1 MKIGILTLP
10 LYTNYGG
17 ILQAYALQVVL
28 KRLGHD
34 ARLIVCG
41 QMRPGLYGKIRH
53 HLSPIKMKIQECIVP
68 DSFSK
73 DLCQHTRRFIHKW
86 ISQDY
91 FVSIDSISRNQYD
104 AIVVGSDQIWRK
116 KYVESSSYSKI
127 ENCFL
132 DFAKDWNIKRI
143 SYAASF
149 GTDEWEYS
157 ESLTKKCSELIQ
169 LFDAVSVREKAGVEL
184 CHKYLNHE
192 AIHLLD
198 PTMLLTKEDYRK
210 LVRKRIMQRHGIM
223 TYILD
228 EDEKKSSIIR
238 KVQTS
243 TGMEVFK
250 SNVSYNHIGAAKSR
264 IAQPPVEHWIQAF
277 DDADFIITDSFHA
290 CVFSI
295 LFNKPFIVIPNMERG
310 ASRFHSLLETFH
322 QEHRIVGN
330 DFELS
335 DNILANP
342 NCDIA
347 SYRDVSIN
355 FLQSNLQ

>member
-1 MKIGILTLP
+1 M
-10 LYTNYGG
+10 
-17 ILQAYALQVVL
+17 
-28 KRLGHD
+28 
-34 ARLIVCG
+34 
-41 QMRPGLYGKIRH
+41 
-53 HLSPIKMKIQECIVP
+53 
-68 DSFSK
+68 
-73 DLCQHTRRFIHKW
+73 
-86 ISQDY
+86 
-91 FVSIDSISRNQYD
+91 
-104 AIVVGSDQIWRK
+104 
-116 KYVESSSYSKI
+116 
-127 ENCFL
+127 
-132 DFAKDWNIKRI
+132 
-143 SYAASF
+143 
-149 GTDEWEYS
+149 
-157 ESLTKKCSELIQ
+157 
-169 LFDAVSVREKAGVEL
+169 EKAGVEL